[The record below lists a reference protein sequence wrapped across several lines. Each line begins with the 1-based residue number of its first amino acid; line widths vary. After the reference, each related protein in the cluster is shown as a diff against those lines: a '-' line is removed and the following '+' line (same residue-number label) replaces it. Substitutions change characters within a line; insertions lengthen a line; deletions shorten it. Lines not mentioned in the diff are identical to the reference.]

1 MSASGVTFPNLTEA
15 DIASLRSS
23 GLSDTTIAGM
33 GCHSM
38 SAEEIRE
45 ATGLSEG
52 VVFSDGY
59 CIPYVGILG
68 QDGTPYARYR
78 LQQEKPKYVAALGS
92 TPQIYVPPT
101 FHNLPAS
108 DLLIITEG
116 ERKAALG
123 CQLGIH
129 VVGIGG
135 VFAWAE
141 PGPRAAEKLAGAT
154 IGRDTVPLP
163 RLVELAS
170 RYTKVLI
177 LGDSDLIDKPQPLS
191 GLNALQQALGTTVAD
206 YLAEQ
211 RKITRIDYT
220 DYIRE
225 PIISVGLCPPRF
237 DKPDIGKIGLD
248 DWYLWLLEHCNAAD
262 DGDVSIRVRAAA
274 QLKNYLSALQL
285 AASGSSDM
293 ALAIAVANSNRKSLA
308 KQDGAAWM
316 TYDSTSG
323 IWHKANNGEQY
334 LAPPR
339 IKGDHEQAVF
349 HLHQLKSVV
358 MEAFSKSG
366 DEPSELAKLWDGK
379 VTAAIKA
386 LSSVGESLQSTKSQ
400 SCILKQVE
408 PRLTIP
414 HEQWNQYDYHLVCA
428 NGVIDLQT
436 SKLLPHSPHYLADM
450 HSKVKY
456 DPFAQCA
463 KWEAFLAEV
472 QPDAETRDYLHRLAG
487 YCSIATTEQQKF
499 FVFTGSGGNGKTVWC
514 EVMQGVL
521 GDYAIVG
528 DKSVITAS
536 KSEPHPTGLARMAH
550 RRLVSFS
557 ETNERVRLDCEVV
570 KQITGGGT
578 LTARLMRQDFFDF
591 QPKFTAI
598 LDTND
603 IPTIDDQTAAMH
615 RRLVVIPWPFTPTKI
630 IEKLKEELLAEAEG
644 ILCWVVEG
652 AKLYLRDGLTAPA
665 GIVAATAKLWESLD
679 SVRMWM
685 MNRAIVDSEPTIKTQ
700 SRILFA
706 DHQRFCREHFL
717 GEPQTTHKFNDRL
730 ASKLPE
736 GAKYLSNGIT
746 SFRGIRL
753 KEEAETIDIEDA
765 DVPTSPKKYP
775 QPASE
780 TRQSKSSKVRVI
792 Q

>member
-1 MSASGVTFPNLTEA
+1 MSAPGVTVPNLTDV

-23 GLSDTTIAGM
+23 GLTDSTIAGM
-33 GCHSM
+33 DCFSM
-38 SAEEIRE
+38 SAEEIRK

-52 VVFSDGY
+52 TVSSGGY
-59 CIPYVGILG
+59 AIPYDGILG

-92 TPQIYVPPT
+92 TPQVYVPPA
-101 FHNLPAS
+101 FPDLPAS

-135 VFAWAE
+135 VFSWAE
-141 PGPRAAEKLAGAT
+141 PGLRAAEKLAGAT

-170 RYTKVLI
+170 RYSKVLI

-191 GLNALQQALGTTVAD
+191 GLNTLKQALETAVAE

-211 RKITRIDYT
+211 RKIIRIDYT
-220 DYIRE
+220 NYIRE
-225 PIISVGLCPPRF
+225 PIISVALCPPRF
-237 DKPDIGKIGLD
+237 DIPEVGKIGLD

-262 DGDVSIRVRAAA
+262 DLDVAARVRATA
-274 QLKNYLSALQL
+274 QLKNCLSALQL
-285 AASGSSDM
+285 AAGGSSDM

-323 IWHKANNGEQY
+323 IWHKANNSEQY
-334 LAPPR
+334 LAPPT
-339 IKGDHEQAVF
+339 IKGDYEQAVS
-349 HLHQLKSVV
+349 HLRQLKSIVT
-358 MEAFSKSG
+358 APFSKSG
-366 DEPSELAKLWDGK
+366 DKPPELAKLWGGK
-379 VTAAIKA
+379 TTAAIKV
-386 LSSVGESLQSTKSQ
+386 LRGVGESLQCTKSQ
-400 SCILKQVE
+400 SCILRQVE

-414 HEQWNQYDYHLVCA
+414 HDQWNQYDYHLVCA

-436 SKLLPHSPHYLADM
+436 SKLLSHAPHYLADM
-450 HSKVKY
+450 HTKVMY
-456 DPFAQCA
+456 DPFAPCP

-472 QPDAETRDYLHRLAG
+472 QPDAEARDYLQHLAG
-487 YCSIATTEQQKF
+487 YCAIGTTEQQKF
-499 FVFTGSGGNGKTVWC
+499 FVFTGSGGNGKSVWS

-536 KSEPHPTGLARMAH
+536 KSEPHPTGLARMAD

-557 ETNERVRLDCEVV
+557 ETNERVRLDCKVV

-603 IPTIDDQTAAMH
+603 IPFIDDQTAAMH
-615 RRLVVIPWPFTPTKI
+615 RRLVVVPWPFTPTKI
-630 IEKLKEELLAEAEG
+630 NEKLKEELLAEADG
-644 ILCWVVEG
+644 ILRWVVEG
-652 AKLYLRDGLTAPA
+652 AMLYLRDGLTAPA

-679 SVRMWM
+679 TVQMWLV
-685 MNRAIVDSEPTIKTQ
+685 NRAIVDPDPTIKTEA
-700 SRILFA
+700 RILFA
-706 DHQRFCREHFL
+706 DYQRFCCEQFL

-736 GAKYLSNGIT
+736 GAKYTSNGIT

-765 DVPTSPKKYP
+765 DAPMPPKKNP
-775 QPASE
+775 QSLDE
-780 TRQSKSSKVRVI
+780 TRPNKSSKIRLV

>member
-1 MSASGVTFPNLTEA
+1 MSASVSTFPNLTDA

-23 GLSDTTIAGM
+23 GLTDSTIADM
-33 GCHSM
+33 GCYSM

-52 VVFSDGY
+52 TVTSGGY
-59 CIPYVGILG
+59 AIPYAGILS

-78 LQQEKPKYVAALGS
+78 LQQEKPKYVAAVGS
-92 TPQIYVPPT
+92 TPQIYLPPT
-101 FHNLPAS
+101 FHSLPAS

-129 VVGIGG
+129 MVGIGG
-135 VFAWAE
+135 VFAWAA
-141 PGPRAAEKLAGAT
+141 PGPRAAQKLAGAN

-191 GLNALQQALGTTVAD
+191 GLNALKQALETAVAD

-211 RKITRIDYT
+211 RKIIPIDYT

-248 DWYLWLLEHCNAAD
+248 DWYLWILEHGNAAD
-262 DGDVSIRVRAAA
+262 DRDGAAHIKATA
-274 QLKNYLSALQL
+274 QLKNYLSVLQL

-293 ALAIAVANSNRKSLA
+293 TLATAVANRNRKSLA
-308 KQDGAAWM
+308 KQDSASWM

-323 IWHKANNGEQY
+323 IWHKANNNEQH
-334 LAPPR
+334 LAPPT
-339 IKGDHEQAVF
+339 IKGDFEQAASN
-349 HLHQLKSVV
+349 LRQLKSIV
-358 MEAFSKSG
+358 MEPFSDSDDK
-366 DEPSELAKLWDGK
+366 PPKLAELWDEK
-379 VTAAIKA
+379 TTKAIEV
-386 LSSVGESLQSTKSQ
+386 LSSIGQSLQCTKSQ
-400 SCILKQVE
+400 SYILKQVE

-414 HEQWNQYDYHLVCA
+414 HEQWNRYDHHLVCA
-428 NGVIDLQT
+428 NGVIDLRT
-436 SKLLPHSPHYLADM
+436 GKLLAHAPHYLADT
-450 HSKVKY
+450 STKVKY
-456 DPFAQCA
+456 DPFAPCS

-472 QPDAETRDYLHRLAG
+472 QPDPEARSYLQRLAG
-487 YCSIATTEQQKF
+487 YCAIGTTEQQKF
-499 FVFTGSGGNGKTVWC
+499 FVFTGPGGNGKSVWS

-521 GDYAIVG
+521 GDYAVVG

-536 KSEPHPTGLARMAH
+536 KSEPHPTGLARMAD

-557 ETNERVRLDCEVV
+557 ETNERIKLDCKVV

-591 QPKFTAI
+591 RPKFTAI

-603 IPTIDDQTAAMH
+603 VPTIDDQTAAMH
-615 RRLVVIPWPFTPTKI
+615 RRLVVVPWMFIPTNVN
-630 IEKLKEELLAEAEG
+630 EKLKEELLAEAEG
-644 ILCWVVEG
+644 ILRWVVEG
-652 AKLYLRDGLTAPA
+652 ALLYLRDGLTAPA
-665 GIVAATAKLWESLD
+665 GIVTATARLWESID
-679 SVRMWM
+679 TVQMWLV
-685 MNRAIVDSEPTIKTQ
+685 NRAIVDPDPTIKTQ
-700 SRILFA
+700 ARILFA
-706 DHQRFCREHFL
+706 DYQRFCRDQFL

-730 ASKLPE
+730 ASKLPA
-736 GAKYLSNGIT
+736 GAKYPSNGIT

-753 KEEAETIDIEDA
+753 KEEAEIFETEDA
-765 DVPTSPKKYP
+765 DMPLPLKKYP
-775 QPASE
+775 QPLDE
-780 TRQSKSSKVRVI
+780 PRPNKVSRIKLI

>member
-1 MSASGVTFPNLTEA
+1 MSASASTFLNLVEA
-15 DIASLRSS
+15 DIDSLRSS
-23 GLSDTTIAGM
+23 GLTDSTIAGM
-33 GCHSM
+33 GCRSM
-38 SAEEIRE
+38 SAEEIRR

-52 VVFSDGY
+52 TVSSGGY
-59 CIPYVGILG
+59 AIPYQGILG

-92 TPQIYVPPT
+92 TPQIYVPPA

-170 RYTKVLI
+170 RYTKILI

-191 GLNALQQALGTTVAD
+191 GLNALQQALGTAVAE

-211 RKITRIDYT
+211 RKIIPIDYT

-237 DKPDIGKIGLD
+237 DKPGVGKIGID
-248 DWYLWLLEHCNAAD
+248 DWYLWLLEHCNAAE
-262 DGDVSIRVRAAA
+262 DGDVAATVRAAT
-274 QLKNYLSALQL
+274 QLKNYLSALQF
-285 AASGSSDM
+285 AAGGSSNM
-293 ALAIAVANSNRKSLA
+293 ALAIAVASRNRKSLA

-323 IWHKANNGEQY
+323 IWHRANNSEQY
-334 LAPPR
+334 LAPPT
-339 IKGDHEQAVF
+339 IKGDYEQAAS
-349 HLHQLKSVV
+349 HLRQLKSIV
-358 MEAFSKSG
+358 MEPFSDSTDK
-366 DEPSELAKLWDGK
+366 PPKLAELWGGK
-379 VTAAIKA
+379 TAEAIEV
-386 LSSVGESLQSTKSQ
+386 LSSIGKSLQSTKSQ
-400 SCILKQVE
+400 SYILKQVE

-414 HEQWNQYDYHLVCA
+414 HEQWNRYDHHLVCA
-428 NGVIDLQT
+428 NGVIDLRT
-436 SKLLPHSPHYLADM
+436 GKLLPHAPHYLADM
-450 HSKVKY
+450 SSKVKY
-456 DPFAQCA
+456 DPFAPCP
-463 KWEAFLAEV
+463 KWEAFLTEV
-472 QPDAETRDYLHRLAG
+472 QPDPEARSYLQRLAG
-487 YCSIATTEQQKF
+487 YCSIGTTEQQKF
-499 FVFTGSGGNGKTVWC
+499 FVFTGPGGNGKSVWS
-514 EVMQGVL
+514 EVLQGVL
-521 GDYAIVG
+521 GDYAVVG

-536 KSEPHPTGLARMAH
+536 KSEPHPTGLARMAD

-557 ETNERVRLDCEVV
+557 ETNERVKLDCKVV

-603 IPTIDDQTAAMH
+603 VPTIDDQTAAMH
-615 RRLVVIPWPFTPTKI
+615 RRLVVVPWTFVPTNVN
-630 IEKLKEELLAEAEG
+630 EKLKQELLAEAEG
-644 ILCWVVEG
+644 ILRWIVEG
-652 AKLYLRDGLTAPA
+652 ARLYLREGLSAPA

-679 SVRMWM
+679 TVQMWLV
-685 MNRAIVDSEPTIKTQ
+685 NRAIVDPDQTIKTQ
-700 SRILFA
+700 ARILFA
-706 DHQRFCREHFL
+706 DYQRFCRDQFL

-736 GAKYLSNGIT
+736 GAKYPSNGIT
-746 SFRGIRL
+746 SFKGIRL
-753 KEEAETIDIEDA
+753 KEEAEIFETEDA
-765 DVPTSPKKYP
+765 DAPIMLTKPP
-775 QPASE
+775 QPPVE
-780 TRQSKSSKVRVI
+780 TRKDKSTRIRLI